1 MQVMMPSPIEAY
13 FEADMSEDPQALLR
27 AFAPDAVVKD
37 EGETHAGRDAIE
49 AWWRA
54 AKVQYQPVVEP
65 LDLEERDDTVRVRS
79 QVTGNFPGSPVMLT
93 FTFRLAGDRIA
104 ELEIAP

>member
-1 MQVMMPSPIEAY
+1 MMPSPIEAY
-13 FEADMSEDPQALLR
+13 FEADMSEEPEALLR

-54 AKVQYQPVVEP
+54 AKAQYQPVVEP
-65 LDLEERDDTVRVRS
+65 LDLEARGDAVRVRS

-93 FTFRLAGDRIA
+93 FAFRLAGNRIA
-104 ELEIAP
+104 ELEITP